1 MKGFSVKSVVAVGIG
16 AAIFVVLTKISIPS
30 PIANTTIQITYG
42 FLTLMSFIFG
52 PIVGFLIGLI
62 GHALG
67 DMINWGSI
75 WWSWVF
81 ASAAFGLLAGILG
94 KMVGIKSFSKRIVL
108 FVIGAVVVN
117 VIVWGGI
124 APGLDV
130 LIYAEPM
137 DKVFAQGLMAGLINA
152 VSTVVI
158 GGLLIFGYSK
168 TMVKEGSL
176 SKD

>member
-30 PIANTTIQITYG
+30 PIANTTIQVTYG

-94 KMVGIKSFSKRIVL
+94 KMVGINSFSKRIV
-108 FVIGAVVVN
+108 FFIIGAVVVN

-152 VSTVVI
+152 VSTIVL
-158 GGLLIFGYSK
+158 GGALIFAYSK

>member
-1 MKGFSVKSVVAVGIG
+1 MKSFSVKNVVAVGIG

-30 PIANTTIQITYG
+30 PIANTTIQVTYG
-42 FLTLMSFIFG
+42 FLTLMGFVFG
-52 PIVGFLIGLI
+52 PIVGCLIGLI

-67 DMINWGSI
+67 DMISWGSI

-94 KMVGIKSFSKRIVL
+94 KMVGMKNFAKRFVVFVVGAIVINAIAWCL
-108 FVIGAVVVN
+108 V
-117 VIVWGGI
+117 

-130 LIYAEPM
+130 LIYAEPV
-137 DKVFAQGLMAGLINA
+137 DKVFAQSIAAAIINA
-152 VSTVVI
+152 VSTIVL
-158 GGLLIFGYSK
+158 GGALIFAYSK
-168 TMVKEGSL
+168 TFVKEGSL